1 MHASLTPKNNILLIA
16 FFAVILVLVVA
27 FGSVP
32 PSLYLIGGVCGV
44 AGGFL
49 QRRAIRQSSAAF
61 LAADGVLAV
70 RRALASSASG
80 KIYLVLFWLAA
91 VIFVT
96 VSIILLRERFVLGWL
111 AAYCC
116 FVVVRDLL
124 ALPATYDLQRRAS
137 SSDDP
142 TRTI

>member
-32 PSLYLIGGVCGV
+32 PSLYLIGGVCGAV
-44 AGGFL
+44 GGFL

-61 LAADGVLAV
+61 LAADGVFAV

-80 KIYLVLFWLAA
+80 KMYLVLFWLAA

-96 VSIILLRERFVLGWL
+96 VSIMLLHERFVLGWL